1 MNKHQKLWLG
11 AGVVAVAGYFYW
23 KSKQPKAAAFAT
35 ASLAGNAKA
44 GFLAG
49 KEQLT
54 AKAGGKVYGKGGQ
67 FLTGA
72 TQPVGSQNVGVF
84 APSKASFT
92 EQGVPQSG
100 QFAKMVGFAT
110 ANASGAARN
119 VPTENVNTNPV
130 LNPFFKVKGAH
141 VGTPKLWATA

>member
-1 MNKHQKLWLG
+1 MNKNEKLMLG
-11 AGVVAVAGYFYW
+11 VGVVAVAGYFYW
-23 KSKQPKAAAFAT
+23 KSKQTKAAFVK

-49 KEQLT
+49 NEQLT

-84 APSKASFT
+84 APSKASFADQAT
-92 EQGVPQSG
+92 SG
-100 QFAKMVGFAT
+100 DSKFGRMVGFAT

>member
-1 MNKHQKLWLG
+1 MNKNQKLMLG
-11 AGVVAVAGYFYW
+11 VGVVAVAGYFYY
-23 KSKQPKAAAFAT
+23 KSKQSK
-35 ASLAGNAKA
+35 ASLAGNAGFAKA
-44 GFLAG
+44 SFLAG
-49 KEQLT
+49 NEELT

-72 TQPVGSQNVGVF
+72 TQPLGSKNVGVF
-84 APSKASFT
+84 APSKANFANQET
-92 EQGVPQSG
+92 SG
-100 QFAKMVGFAT
+100 DSNWKGMVGFAT

>member
-1 MNKHQKLWLG
+1 MNKNQKLMLG
-11 AGVVAVAGYFYW
+11 VGVVAVAGYFYY
-23 KSKQPKAAAFAT
+23 KSKQKADFVK

-49 KEQLT
+49 KV
-54 AKAGGKVYGKGGQ
+54 APMGSNGSFKKAG
-67 FLTGA
+67 FLAGNVK
-72 TQPVGSQNVGVF
+72 PVGSQSGVF
-84 APSKASFT
+84 APSKASFADQAT
-92 EQGVPQSG
+92 SG
-100 QFAKMVGFAT
+100 DSNWKGMVGFAT

>member
-23 KSKQPKAAAFAT
+23 KSKQPKAA
-35 ASLAGNAKA
+35 LAGNAGFATA
-44 GFLAG
+44 GFATG
-49 KEQLT
+49 KSQPL

-67 FLTGA
+67 FLAGA
-72 TQPVGSQNVGVF
+72 TQPVGSQNAGVF

-92 EQGVPQSG
+92 QTPIESAKFG
-100 QFAKMVGFAT
+100 KMVGFAT